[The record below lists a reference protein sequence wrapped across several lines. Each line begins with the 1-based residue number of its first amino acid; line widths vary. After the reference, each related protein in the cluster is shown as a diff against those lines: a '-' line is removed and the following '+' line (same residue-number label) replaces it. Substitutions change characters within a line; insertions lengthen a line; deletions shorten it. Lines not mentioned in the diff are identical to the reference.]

1 MKDLQ
6 QLQKHVINGETDSA
20 RELTQRLLDDGV
32 GPETILN
39 EALTLAMDEVGALY
53 ERQEYFLPEMMASAQ
68 SMQAAMTLLRPLLS
82 EGGSQ
87 PAATAILGTVKGD
100 LHDIGK
106 NIVGMMLEGAGL
118 TVIDLGPDV
127 APETF
132 REAVKEHKPD
142 VVGMSALL
150 TTTQP
155 MMHTTIQGLEE
166 AGVRDQVKV
175 IIGGPP
181 TSPAYAEEIGADGYA
196 PDASQAVKKVRSLL
210 DL

>member
-1 MKDLQ
+1 MNDLQ

-32 GPETILN
+32 APETLLN
-39 EALTLAMDEVGALY
+39 EALTLAMDEVGELY

-132 REAVKEHKPD
+132 VEAVKKHSPD
-142 VVGMSALL
+142 ILGMSALL
-150 TTTQP
+150 STTQP
-155 MMHTTIQGLEE
+155 MMGTTIKVLEE

-181 TSPAYAEEIGADGYA
+181 TSSTFAEQIGADGYA

>member
-1 MKDLQ
+1 MNDLQ

-32 GPETILN
+32 APETLLN
-39 EALTLAMDEVGALY
+39 EALTLAMDEVGELY

-132 REAVKEHKPD
+132 VEAVKKHSPD
-142 VVGMSALL
+142 ILGMSALL
-150 TTTQP
+150 STTQP
-155 MMHTTIQGLEE
+155 MMGTTIKVLEE

-181 TSPAYAEEIGADGYA
+181 TSSTFAKQIGADGYA

>member
-1 MKDLQ
+1 MNDLQ
-6 QLQKHVINGETDSA
+6 QLQKHVIKGETDSA

-32 GPETILN
+32 APDTILN
-39 EALTLAMDEVGALY
+39 EALTSAMDEVGELY
-53 ERQEYFLPEMMASAQ
+53 ERQDYFLPEMMASAQ

-106 NIVGMMLEGAGL
+106 NVVGMMLEGAGL

-132 REAVKEHKPD
+132 VEAIKQHSPD
-142 VVGMSALL
+142 ILGMSALL
-150 TTTQP
+150 STTQP
-155 MMHTTIQGLEE
+155 MMETTIKVLEE

-181 TSPAYAEEIGADGYA
+181 TSSTFAEQIGADGYA

>member
-1 MKDLQ
+1 MNDLQ
-6 QLQKHVINGETDSA
+6 QLQKHVINGETDAA
-20 RELTQRLLDDGV
+20 RELTQKLLDDGV
-32 GPETILN
+32 APGTILN
-39 EALTLAMDEVGALY
+39 EALTSAMDRVGELY
-53 ERQEYFLPEMMASAQ
+53 ETQEYFLPEMMASAQ
-68 SMQAAMTLLRPLLS
+68 SMQRAMTLLRPLLS
-82 EGGSQ
+82 EADAK

-132 REAVKEHKPD
+132 LEAVKKHSPD
-142 VVGMSALL
+142 IVGMSALL
-150 TTTQP
+150 STTQP
-155 MMHTTIQGLEE
+155 MMGTTIKVLEE

-181 TSPAYAEEIGADGYA
+181 TNSTYAEQIGADGYA

>member
-1 MKDLQ
+1 MNDLE
-6 QLQKHVINGETDSA
+6 QLARYVIDGQTDPA
-20 RELTQRLLDDGV
+20 RKLTQKMLDDGNE
-32 GPETILN
+32 PQAILD
-39 EALTLAMDEVGALY
+39 EALTPAMDRVGELY

-82 EGGSQ
+82 AGGSK

-106 NIVGMMLEGAGL
+106 NVVGMMLEGAGIA
-118 TVIDLGPDV
+118 VVDLGPDV
-127 APETF
+127 APESF
-132 REAVKEHKPD
+132 RDAVKEHKPD
-142 VVGMSALL
+142 LVGMSALL

-155 MMHTTIQGLEE
+155 MMQTTIEVLEE

-181 TSPAYAEEIGADGYA
+181 TSLSYAEQIGADGYA
-196 PDASQAVKKVRSLL
+196 PDASQAVRKVRSLL
-210 DL
+210 GI

>member
-1 MKDLQ
+1 MNDLE
-6 QLQKHVINGETDSA
+6 QLARYVIDGQTEPA
-20 RELTQRLLDDGV
+20 RKLTQKMLDDGNE
-32 GPETILN
+32 PQTILD
-39 EALTLAMDEVGALY
+39 EALTPAMDRVGELY

-82 EGGSQ
+82 AGGSK

-106 NIVGMMLEGAGL
+106 NVVGMMLEGAGIA
-118 TVIDLGPDV
+118 VVDLGPDV
-127 APETF
+127 APESF

-142 VVGMSALL
+142 LVGMSALL

-155 MMHTTIQGLEE
+155 MMQTTIEVLEE

-196 PDASQAVKKVRSLL
+196 PDASQAVRKVRSLL
-210 DL
+210 GI